1 MKILFLGR
9 GGNHPATRYRITQ
22 YLDYLKQ
29 NGIEYALEFF
39 PAGFLGWLR
48 LARLAG
54 NYNAVFIQ
62 KKRVNNFW
70 LWVFKRQGCKI
81 IYDID
86 DAVMF
91 NSSRHSSPDSP
102 GRMKRFVKM
111 ARASGFV
118 IAGNNYLKSLVEP
131 HNGNCT
137 VIPTTIDMKKYPAK
151 DYGSATDGVCTIGW
165 IGGGKS
171 IVFLNEIMPVLEDL
185 AGRYDIRLKIVCNT
199 FPDSDKLKII
209 RKQWKEDEEA
219 ADILT
224 FDIGLSPLPD
234 DPWSK
239 GKCATKL
246 LQCMAAGI
254 PTVSSNA
261 GVHPDIIKD
270 GVNGYLA
277 GSPQEWTEK
286 ISFLISDFNRRREM
300 GLAGRKTV
308 RDLYSVEANA
318 PELLKI
324 LKTY

>member
-39 PAGFLGWLR
+39 PAGFFGWLR
-48 LARLAG
+48 LVRLAG

-62 KKRVNNFW
+62 KKRIGNFW
-70 LWVFKRQGCKI
+70 LWLFRRRGCKI

-111 ARASGFV
+111 VRASDFV
-118 IAGNNYLKSLVEP
+118 IAGNKYLRSLVEP
-131 HNGNCT
+131 HNKNCA
-137 VIPTTIDMKKYPAK
+137 VMPTTIDMKKYPAK
-151 DYGSATDGVCTIGW
+151 DYESTGTGACTIGW

-185 AGRYDIRLKIVCNT
+185 AGRFDIRLKIVCNT
-199 FPDSDKLKII
+199 FTESGRLEII
-209 RKQWKEDEEA
+209 KKQWKEEEEA

-261 GVHPDIIKD
+261 GVHPDMIKD
-270 GVNGYLA
+270 GVNGYMA
-277 GSPQEWTEK
+277 GSPQEWMEK
-286 ISFLISDFNRRREM
+286 ISILINDSIKRREI
-300 GLAGRKTV
+300 GLSGRKTV
-308 RDLYSVEANA
+308 LDLYSVEANA
-318 PELLKI
+318 PGLLKI
-324 LKTY
+324 LS